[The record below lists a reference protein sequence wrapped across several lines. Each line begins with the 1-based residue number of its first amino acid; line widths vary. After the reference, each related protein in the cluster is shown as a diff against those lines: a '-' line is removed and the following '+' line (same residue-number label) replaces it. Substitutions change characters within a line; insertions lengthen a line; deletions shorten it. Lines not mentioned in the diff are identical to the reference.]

1 LHVGLKAMRQR
12 SRTAPWANVF
22 GRSITYLA
30 RVHVFSIKTLAFTP
44 EKAYLVNMTKT
55 QELKTHLRPGRV
67 YRREDLAQWS
77 KAVDRHLKQLVSDG
91 TLTKLSGGLYLYPKT
106 TVFGKAPAEDDKL
119 VGGFLKDKRF
129 LLASP
134 NAYNS
139 LGVGT
144 TQLYD
149 TTVVYNHKRHGD
161 LALGGRKFSFRMKP
175 FFPKTLS
182 REFLLVDLVNN
193 LDQLAESK
201 EEILARVRES
211 VASYD
216 AALRPQLRRAASNYG
231 NVRTKK
237 FFSEALNADMAPH
250 VR

>member
-1 LHVGLKAMRQR
+1 MKNVANCPAYPYIVAMKRLQ
-12 SRTAPWANVF
+12 A
-22 GRSITYLA
+22 
-30 RVHVFSIKTLAFTP
+30 
-44 EKAYLVNMTKT
+44 
-55 QELKTHLRPGRV
+55 LKTHLRPGQV
-67 YRREDLAQWS
+67 YRREDLARWS
-77 KAVDRHLKQLVSDG
+77 NAVDRHLKQLLADG
-91 TLTKLSGGLYLYPKT
+91 TLTKLAGGLYAYPKE

-119 VGGFLKDKRF
+119 VSTFLKDHRF

-149 TTVVYNHKRHGD
+149 KTVVYNHKRHG
-161 LALGGRKFSFRMKP
+161 LLSLGGRTFDFRVKP
-175 FFPKTLS
+175 TFPKKLN

-193 LDQLAESK
+193 VDRLAESK
-201 EEILARVRES
+201 NEVLARVKERA
-211 VASYD
+211 ASYD
-216 AALRPQLRRAASNYG
+216 VLRLQRAARDYG

-237 FFSEALNADMAPH
+237 FFAEALKADMASH